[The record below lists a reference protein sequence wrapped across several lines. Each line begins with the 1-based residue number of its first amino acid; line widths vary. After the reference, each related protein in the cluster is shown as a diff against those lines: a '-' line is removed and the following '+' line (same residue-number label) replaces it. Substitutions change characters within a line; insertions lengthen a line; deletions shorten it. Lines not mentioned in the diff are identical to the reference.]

1 MAIPI
6 FRLDRQY
13 SDIQT
18 DIDVAMKKVAA
29 RGVFVLSDEVS
40 AFEAEFASF
49 IGMRFSVGVASGTDA
64 LTLVL
69 RAYGIGA
76 GDEVILPANV
86 YPTAFGVAMAGVS
99 IRLADCGE
107 DGLLDV
113 TKIGERI
120 TKKTKAIIPV
130 HLYGNTV
137 DIAVLKKIL
146 VDMGR
151 GDIRVIEDCAQA
163 HGALLPTETTGVK
176 QRVGSA
182 GDASCFSFYPSK
194 NLGAYGDG
202 GMICTNDPD
211 IEKRIR
217 KLRMYGETDRYRSE
231 EVSGVSR
238 LDELQAAILRVKLR
252 HLDAWTARRRTI
264 FSRYKKEIGEYGK
277 NKKALGMLPDSPGSV
292 FHLAVVRSDRRDEL
306 KSYLE
311 KNSIGCAIHYPVPIH
326 LTPSFSGL
334 GYKRGEYPVAE
345 TLSQQVLSIPVYP
358 ELTDE
363 EVGIIIKTIHTFISS

>member
-13 SDIQT
+13 SDIQA
-18 DIDVAMKKVAA
+18 DIDAAMKKVAA

-49 IGMRFSVGVASGTDA
+49 IGARFGVGVASGTDA

-69 RAYGIGA
+69 RAYGIGV

-99 IRLADCGE
+99 IRLVDCGE
-107 DGLLDV
+107 DGLLDS
-113 TKIGERI
+113 TKVGERI

-137 DIAVLKKIL
+137 DIAALKKIL

-163 HGALLPTETTGVK
+163 HGALLPTGKNGVK

-252 HLDAWTARRRTI
+252 YLDAWTKRRRTI
-264 FSRYKKEIGEYGK
+264 YSRYKKEIGEYGK
-277 NKKALGMLPDSPGSV
+277 NTKSLGMLADSPGSV
-292 FHLAVVRSDRRDEL
+292 FHLAVTRSDRRDEL

-334 GYKRGEYPVAE
+334 GYKRGEYKIAE
-345 TLSQQVLSIPVYP
+345 ALSQQVLSIPVYP

-363 EVGIIIKTIHTFISS
+363 EVSTIITILKKY

>member
-13 SDIQT
+13 TNIQK
-18 DIDVAMKKVAA
+18 DIDAAMKKVAS

-49 IGMRFSVGVASGTDA
+49 IGMRFGVGVASGTDA
-64 LTLVL
+64 LTLIL

-99 IRLADCGE
+99 IRLVDCGE
-107 DGLLDV
+107 DGLLDSAKV
-113 TKIGERI
+113 GDRI

-137 DIAVLKKIL
+137 DIAALKKIL

-151 GDIRVIEDCAQA
+151 DDIRVIEDCAQA
-163 HGALLPTETTGVK
+163 HGALLPPGTPK
-176 QRVGSA
+176 SLKAGSV

-211 IEKRIR
+211 IDKRIR

-363 EVGIIIKTIHTFISS
+363 EVSTIITILKKY

>member
-13 SDIQT
+13 SDIQA

-99 IRLADCGE
+99 IRLTDCSE
-107 DGLLDV
+107 DGLLDI
-113 TKIGERI
+113 TKVGERI

-137 DIAVLKKIL
+137 DILRLQNIL
-146 VDMGR
+146 ADLGR
-151 GDIRVIEDCAQA
+151 GDIKIIEDCAQA
-163 HGALLPTETTGVK
+163 HGAVLPGRKEAPAK
-176 QRVGSA
+176 AGSV

-211 IEKRIR
+211 RIR
-217 KLRMYGETDRYRSE
+217 
-231 EVSGVSR
+231 
-238 LDELQAAILRVKLR
+238 
-252 HLDAWTARRRTI
+252 
-264 FSRYKKEIGEYGK
+264 
-277 NKKALGMLPDSPGSV
+277 
-292 FHLAVVRSDRRDEL
+292 
-306 KSYLE
+306 
-311 KNSIGCAIHYPVPIH
+311 
-326 LTPSFSGL
+326 
-334 GYKRGEYPVAE
+334 RGERTEKGNANPNPSHHRV
-345 TLSQQVLSIPVYP
+345 
-358 ELTDE
+358 
-363 EVGIIIKTIHTFISS
+363 

>member
-13 SDIQT
+13 EAIRNEVD
-18 DIDVAMKKVAA
+18 DAMKRITR
-29 RGVFVLSDEVS
+29 RGVFVLSDEVF

-49 IGMRFSVGVASGTDA
+49 VGVKHGVGVGSGTDA

-69 RAYGIGA
+69 RAYGFGA

-99 IRLADCGE
+99 IRLADCTG
-107 DGLLDV
+107 DGLLDIE
-113 TKIGERI
+113 KIGERI

-137 DIAVLKKIL
+137 DIAKLKKIL
-146 VDMGR
+146 ADMER
-151 GDIRVIEDCAQA
+151 SDIRVIEDCAQA
-163 HGALLPTETTGVK
+163 HGALLPSGTSSK
-176 QRVGSA
+176 KMRVGSA

-202 GMICTNDPD
+202 GMVCTNDPD
-211 IEKRIR
+211 IDKRIR
-217 KLRMYGETDRYRSE
+217 KLRMYGETDRYKSE

-238 LDELQAAILRVKLR
+238 LDELQAAILRVKLA
-252 HLDAWTARRRTI
+252 HLDTWNQRRRTI
-264 FSRYKKEIGEYGK
+264 FSRYKTEIGEYGK
-277 NKKALGMLPDSPGSV
+277 NSKDYGMLHDSPGCV
-292 FHLAVVRSDRRDEL
+292 FHLAVIRSGRRDEL

-311 KNSIGCAIHYPVPIH
+311 KHSIGCAIHYPVPIH

-334 GYKRGEYPVAE
+334 GYGRGEYPVAE
-345 TLSQQVLSIPVYP
+345 VLSDEVLSIPVYP
-358 ELTDE
+358 ELMDSEIE
-363 EVGIIIKTIHTFISS
+363 EIIEILKKFQ